1 MGHAYRPKSDVS
13 LHKNHHLTGVGNRQ
27 GGVNHRLLQRG
38 LHLGILCISVA
49 AWVRTESLRYNV
61 DICLMTLQGGLGLE

>member
-13 LHKNHHLTGVGNRQ
+13 LRKNHHLTGVGNCQ

-38 LHLGILCISVA
+38 APSGYPVHFGCGLVEDGELEV
-49 AWVRTESLRYNV
+49 
-61 DICLMTLQGGLGLE
+61 QGGHSSDDTSRWTRT